1 MKPCTKNAILIK
13 SVTQVRSKLFN
24 FRLKSQ
30 LEVALH
36 QHKVLE
42 GELERSKAEVEE
54 QVDTFKI
61 KTMTDYKVLYVFG
74 EEYVRGIYS
83 KVCRAKDNAREEV
96 LELRLKLKDLEA
108 SLARRKE
115 VGAADLYSSVVL
127 MMISRDG

>member
-1 MKPCTKNAILIK
+1 MIK
-13 SVTQVRSKLFN
+13 SITQVRSKLFN

-54 QVDTFKI
+54 QVDNFSI
-61 KTMTDYKVLYVFG
+61 KTIIDYKVLYVFG
-74 EEYVRGIYS
+74 EEYVRDIYS
-83 KVCRAKDNAREEV
+83 KVCRAQDKAREEV

-115 VGAADLYSSVVL
+115 VG
-127 MMISRDG
+127 GC

>member
-1 MKPCTKNAILIK
+1 M
-13 SVTQVRSKLFN
+13 
-24 FRLKSQ
+24 
-30 LEVALH
+30 
-36 QHKVLE
+36 
-42 GELERSKAEVEE
+42 
-54 QVDTFKI
+54 
-61 KTMTDYKVLYVFG
+61 
-74 EEYVRGIYS
+74 RGIYS

>member
-1 MKPCTKNAILIK
+1 MSPSLDFMKPCTKNAILIK

-54 QVDTFKI
+54 QVDTFSI
-61 KTMTDYKVLYVFG
+61 KTMI
-74 EEYVRGIYS
+74 E
-83 KVCRAKDNAREEV
+83 
-96 LELRLKLKDLEA
+96 
-108 SLARRKE
+108 
-115 VGAADLYSSVVL
+115 
-127 MMISRDG
+127 

>member
-1 MKPCTKNAILIK
+1 MLFIQWQMENELVITNLPPSIDFMVTLHKKILIK

-54 QVDTFKI
+54 QVDTFSI
-61 KTMTDYKVLYVFG
+61 KTMIDYKVLYV
-74 EEYVRGIYS
+74 
-83 KVCRAKDNAREEV
+83 
-96 LELRLKLKDLEA
+96 
-108 SLARRKE
+108 
-115 VGAADLYSSVVL
+115 
-127 MMISRDG
+127 

>member
-1 MKPCTKNAILIK
+1 MIK
-13 SVTQVRSKLFN
+13 SITQVRSKLFN

-54 QVDTFKI
+54 QVDTFSI
-61 KTMTDYKVLYVFG
+61 KTMIDYKVLYVFG
-74 EEYVRGIYS
+74 EEYVRAIYS
-83 KVCRAKDNAREEV
+83 KVCRAQDKAREEV

-115 VGAADLYSSVVL
+115 VGAADLYSFIVL
-127 MMISRDG
+127 RMISRDG

>member
-42 GELERSKAEVEE
+42 SELERSKAEVEE
-54 QVDTFKI
+54 QVDTFSI
-61 KTMTDYKVLYVFG
+61 KTMIDYKVLYVR
-74 EEYVRGIYS
+74 Y
-83 KVCRAKDNAREEV
+83 
-96 LELRLKLKDLEA
+96 LLK
-108 SLARRKE
+108 
-115 VGAADLYSSVVL
+115 SSVC
-127 MMISRDG
+127 IW

>member
-1 MKPCTKNAILIK
+1 MIK

-54 QVDTFKI
+54 QVDTFSIETMIIKFCMYLVRSMWEISIQRFAEQKI
-61 KTMTDYKVLYVFG
+61 TQ
-74 EEYVRGIYS
+74 E
-83 KVCRAKDNAREEV
+83 
-96 LELRLKLKDLEA
+96 
-108 SLARRKE
+108 RRCW
-115 VGAADLYSSVVL
+115 S
-127 MMISRDG
+127 